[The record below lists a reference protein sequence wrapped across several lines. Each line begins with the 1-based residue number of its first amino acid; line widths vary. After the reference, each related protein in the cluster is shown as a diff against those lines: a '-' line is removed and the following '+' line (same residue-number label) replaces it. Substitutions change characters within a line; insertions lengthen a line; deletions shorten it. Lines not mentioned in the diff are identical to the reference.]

1 MLLLIFPDTTCCWVH
16 VPMQGHPRMLQS
28 HVPHTWVSQ
37 GLGRLMPAAQSKDP
51 GTAFGYFRLQA
62 GLDLFSALSSLLG
75 VAGAGC
81 KARQAPGGTKA
92 LNCAGSGGQQHSL
105 DPLNMPCQGNQVSS
119 SSFWVESR
127 RAAGQYHSWA
137 TCLTGGILHLTGV
150 NPFPSTLALV
160 GLESGSLSVHICPAL
175 SLQPGSSRAGTAL
188 LCCIHSLLCSSYIA
202 FPPAVLI
209 YTARDLEGQSQEFLW
224 DPICFCSKT

>member
-37 GLGRLMPAAQSKDP
+37 GLGRLMPTAQSKDP

-62 GLDLFSALSSLLG
+62 GLDLCSALSSLLG

-92 LNCAGSGGQQHSL
+92 LNCADSGGQQHSL
-105 DPLNMPCQGNQVSS
+105 DPLNMLCQGNQVSS

-127 RAAGQYHSWA
+127 RAAGQ
-137 TCLTGGILHLTGV
+137 
-150 NPFPSTLALV
+150 TLLQMGCEQGRFV
-160 GLESGSLSVHICPAL
+160 LQLSRVQDRNWKYSL
-175 SLQPGSSRAGTAL
+175 
-188 LCCIHSLLCSSYIA
+188 
-202 FPPAVLI
+202 FPP
-209 YTARDLEGQSQEFLW
+209 SQHRV
-224 DPICFCSKT
+224 PS

>member
-81 KARQAPGGTKA
+81 KARQAPGGTKWWIVE
-92 LNCAGSGGQQHSL
+92 
-105 DPLNMPCQGNQVSS
+105 VSS
-119 SSFWVESR
+119 
-127 RAAGQYHSWA
+127 
-137 TCLTGGILHLTGV
+137 ILWT
-150 NPFPSTLALV
+150 PSTCCA
-160 GLESGSLSVHICPAL
+160 
-175 SLQPGSSRAGTAL
+175 RGTR
-188 LCCIHSLLCSSYIA
+188 S
-202 FPPAVLI
+202 PPA
-209 YTARDLEGQSQEFLW
+209 ASG
-224 DPICFCSKT
+224 

>member
-28 HVPHTWVSQ
+28 HVPHTW
-37 GLGRLMPAAQSKDP
+37 
-51 GTAFGYFRLQA
+51 LQA

-92 LNCAGSGGQQHSL
+92 LNCADSGGQQHSL
-105 DPLNMPCQGNQVSS
+105 DPLNMLCQGNQVSS

-160 GLESGSLSVHICPAL
+160 GLEPGSLSVHICPAF

-188 LCCIHSLLCSSYIA
+188 LCCIQSSLQLLHCFPTRCPNLLHS
-202 FPPAVLI
+202 P
-209 YTARDLEGQSQEFLW
+209 
-224 DPICFCSKT
+224 